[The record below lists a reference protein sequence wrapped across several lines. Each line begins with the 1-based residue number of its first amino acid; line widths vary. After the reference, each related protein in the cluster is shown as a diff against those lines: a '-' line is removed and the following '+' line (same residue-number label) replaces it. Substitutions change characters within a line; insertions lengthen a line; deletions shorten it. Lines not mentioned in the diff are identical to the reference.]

1 MHAGVKAYFAGGSKQ
16 TPAPKMTVEVV
27 GTTGR
32 IVMDNAGDGRDKDG
46 GWTGTYRAS
55 AQIYR
60 DDGTNDGKDI
70 IKGQGEVAEEI
81 SPSEEYIQR
90 ITPPQPGGKDAAG
103 NPDNSNGGPMAGI
116 AAGVHDLI
124 GVISAPS
131 GTTPPPLI
139 SPGDQAQHVVEVM
152 AGFVASANG
161 GNNRV
166 QLPLPRVETETTAAV
181 DVMVARI

>member
-1 MHAGVKAYFAGGSKQ
+1 M
-16 TPAPKMTVEVV
+16 E
-27 GTTGR
+27 R
-32 IVMDNAGDGRDKDG
+32 
-46 GWTGTYRAS
+46 
-55 AQIYR
+55 
-60 DDGTNDGKDI
+60 
-70 IKGQGEVAEEI
+70 I

-103 NPDNSNGGPMAGI
+103 NPDNSNGPMAGI

-131 GTTPPPLI
+131 GTTPPLI